1 MKNRTGDFDVDD
13 RGATLKFMRERLSY
27 HPAYNETRHF
37 MECEFYRTAEVNRR
51 AKTMSNRIPM
61 TKSGY
66 CQCPSVTN
74 GVSSHAYCNDLDC
87 TCSCHGDQRVFTG
100 QGIIFAVLDNREAM
114 KIGPVSTIDVIAEAI
129 DKALDAGHE
138 TSDEIARFITTSN
151 FQHVRDRRAQFN
163 SVLRASDTV
172 GAQIVKKLVNSYNEL
187 ASLGDVAEARGF
199 AEAIQIVMSPFS
211 TEDELNQ
218 AMVNWD
224 SVDELTDLF
233 EEEQAEARQGE
244 DNEEED

>member
-1 MKNRTGDFDVDD
+1 
-13 RGATLKFMRERLSY
+13 
-27 HPAYNETRHF
+27 
-37 MECEFYRTAEVNRR
+37 
-51 AKTMSNRIPM
+51 MSNRIPM

-74 GVSSHAYCNDLDC
+74 GVSSHTYCNDLDC
-87 TCSCHGDQRVFTG
+87 TCSCHEDQRVFTG

-129 DKALDAGHE
+129 DKALDVGHE

-187 ASLGDVAEARGF
+187 ASLGDEPETVAEARGF

-218 AMVNWD
+218 TMVNWD